1 MASVPAYTG
10 KQVESALLKKG
21 FKHANKGHKFLTL
34 FIEGRKTA
42 IRTMVSHGKKTYKG
56 SLEKSLRDQLKVT
69 KEELVGLVECPL
81 SMEAYLEC
89 LKKRKAI

>member
-21 FKHANKGHKFLTL
+21 FKYSNKSHRFLAL
-34 FIEGRKTA
+34 FIEGKKTA
-42 IRTMVSHGKKTYKG
+42 IRTMVSHGRTTYKG
-56 SLEKSLRDQLKVT
+56 RLEKSLRDQLKVT

-81 SMEAYLEC
+81 TMEAYLEC
-89 LKKRKAI
+89 LKERNAI